1 MLRFSIMISIQHKL
15 IEISQLYKHVIQQN
29 LLMTSNMI
37 IQSSLGF
44 YLISSSLIYCLKSY
58 LLSQVLYIVSSLT
71 YCLKSYL
78 LSQVLYIVSSLTYCL
93 KPYLFYQVLPI
104 LPSLTYSLK
113 AYPFS

>member
-15 IEISQLYKHVIQQN
+15 IEIFQLYKHVIQQN

-44 YLISSSLIYCLKSY
+44 YLISSSLTYCLKSY
-58 LLSQVLYIVSSLT
+58 ILSQVLPIVSSLT

-78 LSQVLYIVSSLTYCL
+78 FYQVLHILSSLTHSP
-93 KPYLFYQVLPI
+93 KSYLFSQVLPI
-104 LPSLTYSLK
+104 LSSLTYSLK
-113 AYPFS
+113 YYLFS